1 MGKAYLNCSKQLRTK
16 STLGTS
22 RVTTSKNNNKGNQL
36 GYREIRS
43 LRIVVAN
50 QMIAKMMA
58 VAADIILIGIK
69 LI

>member
-22 RVTTSKNNNKGNQL
+22 RVITNKNNNKGNQL